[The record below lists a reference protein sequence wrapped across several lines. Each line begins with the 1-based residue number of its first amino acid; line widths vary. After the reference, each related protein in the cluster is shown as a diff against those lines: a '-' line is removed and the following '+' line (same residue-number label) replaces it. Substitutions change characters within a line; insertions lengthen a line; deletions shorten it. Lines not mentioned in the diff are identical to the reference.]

1 MRKMKNIRKGYID
14 GIISVY
20 KNKDENQSSF
30 NAVKNALEE
39 SDLIRIEK
47 LRYNV
52 ESKRDSDLSFAEAH
66 DRSLSLKIST
76 PLRKTVEA
84 DQYAITN
91 GILYA
96 LYNVDYDDHVEKM
109 FLYLEEVRKL

>member
-1 MRKMKNIRKGYID
+1 MRKMKNVRKGYID
-14 GIISVY
+14 GIITVY
-20 KNKDENQSSF
+20 KNRSENQSSF

-39 SDLIRIEK
+39 SDLTRVER

-66 DRSLSLKIST
+66 DRSLSLKVST
-76 PLRKTVEA
+76 TLRKTVEA

-91 GILYA
+91 GMLYA
-96 LYNVDYDDHVEKM
+96 LYNVDYDDHEERM

>member
-1 MRKMKNIRKGYID
+1 MRKMRDVRKGYID
-14 GIISVY
+14 GVISIY
-20 KNKDENQSSF
+20 RNRSDNQSSF
-30 NAVKNALEE
+30 NAVKNALDE

-52 ESKRDSDLSFAEAH
+52 ESKRDGDLSFAEAH
-66 DRSLSLKIST
+66 GRSLSLKVST
-76 PLRKTVEA
+76 PLRKTVKA

-91 GILYA
+91 GVLYS
-96 LYNVDYDDHVEKM
+96 LYDIDYDDHEERM